1 MIALEEAAQGF
12 AAAGSEPRLT
22 VLLAL
27 VKAGGGGL
35 SVGEIQE
42 RVGIPAST
50 LAHHLKFLAAAG
62 LVEQEKLGRTI
73 LNRAAYDRVQALAE
87 FLTHECCT
95 QPGEADVC
103 CTQPDD
109 GGACCV
115 QPGEGDA
122 CCIQPNEGD
131 ACCDLPVS
139 ASRTES

>member
-1 MIALEEAAQGF
+1 MIIALEEAAQGF

-62 LVEQEKLGRTI
+62 LVEQEKQGRTI
-73 LNRAAYDRVQALAE
+73 LNRAAYDRIQALGS
-87 FLTHECCT
+87 FLTHECCS
-95 QPGEADVC
+95 QPGQTD
-103 CTQPDD
+103 TLH
-109 GGACCV
+109 
-115 QPGEGDA
+115 
-122 CCIQPNEGD
+122 N
-131 ACCDLPVS
+131 LPLS
-139 ASRTES
+139 A

>member
-1 MIALEEAAQGF
+1 MLELEEAAQGF

-62 LVEQEKLGRTI
+62 LVEQEKQGRTI
-73 LNRAAYDRVQALAE
+73 LNRAAYDRIQALAA
-87 FLTHECCT
+87 FLTHECCS
-95 QPGEADVC
+95 QPGSAEALLNM
-103 CTQPDD
+103 P
-109 GGACCV
+109 
-115 QPGEGDA
+115 
-122 CCIQPNEGD
+122 
-131 ACCDLPVS
+131 LS
-139 ASRTES
+139 A